1 MSEDLGDKF
10 CEIREMIAAILA
22 SEVCFCLKNL
32 AVNGRD
38 LMGVGIAAGPELGEM
53 LQLLLEKVID
63 GEVANEREALIEA
76 VSQIYD

>member
-1 MSEDLGDKF
+1 
-10 CEIREMIAAILA
+10 
-22 SEVCFCLKNL
+22 
-32 AVNGRD
+32 
-38 LMGVGIAAGPELGEM
+38 MGAGIAAGPELGEM